1 MIGSFIVDVATA
13 GDESFVTCSGEFD
26 IATADRFREGI
37 AQALAADS
45 RHLHVDCSGVSF
57 IDSIGISSLAHLVTL
72 AAREGVEV
80 RFNFSERVLRVLE
93 TSGLIERLRSPLAAA
108 GRPANAV

>member
-1 MIGSFIVDVATA
+1 MGAVRDGRALTLTLVGELDMESA
-13 GDESFVTCSGEFD
+13 DEVRRVTGGLL
-26 IATADRFREGI
+26 EGVS
-37 AQALAADS
+37 AVE
-45 RHLHVDCSGVSF
+45 VDCSSLVF